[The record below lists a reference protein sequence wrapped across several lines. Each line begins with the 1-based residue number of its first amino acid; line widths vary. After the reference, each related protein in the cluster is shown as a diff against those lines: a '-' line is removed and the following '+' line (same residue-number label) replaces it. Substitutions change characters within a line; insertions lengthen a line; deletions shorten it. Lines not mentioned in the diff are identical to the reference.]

1 MADMKFE
8 EALERLEKI
17 VRDMEGGSLSL
28 EDSLTACAQ
37 CIKRCRVMATKL
49 DESERKVKLLLKEEG
64 KLVIKDFSAG
74 DLRDE

>member
-28 EDSLTACAQ
+28 EDSLTAFEQ
-37 CIKRCRVMATKL
+37 GIKLCRLMAKKL

-64 KLVIKDFSAG
+64 KLVIKDFSAE